1 MSRTLAK
8 KLAQVKPGTLFVGVD
23 LGLDRNV
30 AVIINGGAQRLV
42 KFSFPHDQD
51 GYAYFRRRLKKAQK
65 HHEAPALLV
74 GMEPS
79 NYFWKLLAAEL
90 ERHQLA
96 YRLVN
101 PYTVK
106 KHREG
111 DQLDRSKDDVRDAF
125 AIADLLR
132 TGKYTETQLLHGQ
145 YAELRQYAAL
155 YERLRCEIVRHKN
168 RLHSAVGQLFPEL
181 RRVFKDLTGKTAVSM
196 LRNHAAAAVIR
207 ELSEEVFIASARVD
221 FEGQRLC
228 ASKLRH
234 AHALAATS
242 VGLQDGVEALQLMVH
257 QQLEALALLERQRE
271 EARQTMIDTFLALP
285 ESRYLLSVHGLGL
298 VTAATI
304 LAEIGDPSYY
314 HNGRQWIKL
323 AGTQPTPNTSGRKT
337 RSRTPMSRKGRPRL
351 RTTLF
356 FAVMRLVQLDD
367 AFAREYLRFQQ
378 RQKNPLTKMQALGAL
393 MNKLLRILW
402 ALVRKQ
408 TFYNPAFVH
417 AG

>member
-30 AVIINGGAQRLV
+30 AVIINAGGRRLA
-42 KFSFPHDQD
+42 KFAFPHTQD
-51 GYAYFRRRLKKAQK
+51 GYAYFRRRLRKLHQ
-65 HHEAPALLV
+65 HHQAPGMLV

-79 NYFWKLLAAEL
+79 NYLWKLLAAEL
-90 ERHQLA
+90 EKHQLS

-101 PYTVK
+101 PFTVK

-125 AIADLLR
+125 TIADLLR
-132 TGKYTETQLLHGQ
+132 TGKYTETQLLHGN
-145 YAELRQYAAL
+145 YAELRQYATR
-155 YERLRCEIVRHKN
+155 YERLRCEMTRHKN
-168 RLHSAVGQLFPEL
+168 RLHSAVGQLFPEVK
-181 RRVFKDLTGKTAVSM
+181 RVFKDITGLTAVAM
-196 LRNHAAAAVIR
+196 LQNHAAAAVIR
-207 ELSEEVFIASARVD
+207 DLSEDD
-221 FEGQRLC
+221 FVAAVRRDYEGKRLYV
-228 ASKLRH
+228 AKLRR
-234 AHALAATS
+234 AHSLATIS
-242 VGLQDGVEALQLMVH
+242 VGLQDGVQALQLMVK
-257 QQLEALALLERQRE
+257 QQLQTLALLERQWTE
-271 EARQTMIDTFLALP
+271 TQEVMIDCLLSLP
-285 ESRYLLSVHGLGL
+285 ESRYLLSIHGLGL
-298 VTAATI
+298 VSAAVI
-304 LAEIGDPSYY
+304 LAEIGDPSHY

-323 AGTQPTPNTSGRKT
+323 AGTQPAPNLSGRKT

-356 FAVMRLVQLDD
+356 FAVMRLVQVDD
-367 AFAREYLRFQQ
+367 AFAREYLRFRQ